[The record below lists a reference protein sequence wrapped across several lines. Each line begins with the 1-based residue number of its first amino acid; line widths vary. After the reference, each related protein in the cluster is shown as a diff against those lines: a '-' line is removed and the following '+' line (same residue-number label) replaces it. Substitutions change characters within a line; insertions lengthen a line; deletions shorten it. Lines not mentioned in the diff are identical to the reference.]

1 MTPTTDQR
9 ERALLYFTV
18 ALQKERAGKFD
29 PLDKCCEFEKLM
41 REHGDAIKAAL
52 TAPPHVPEEVIQIL
66 EAIKEG
72 AKDKVSRELAAEALA
87 TLDRVI
93 EGDGWLPIETLPA
106 DCKPLGNPRYLT
118 YHKDWGYGINGE
130 QMLNGASPTH
140 CWPLPT
146 PPEEK

>member
-1 MTPTTDQR
+1 MKDDMP
-9 ERALLYFTV
+9 
-18 ALQKERAGKFD
+18 KEIWVSKRQ
-29 PLDKCCEFEKLM
+29 LDKDTFLLSFEDYLTSGAV
-41 REHGDAIKAAL
+41 RYTRAA
-52 TAPPHVPEEVIQIL
+52 
-66 EAIKEG
+66 
-72 AKDKVSRELAAEALA
+72 
-87 TLDRVI
+87 LDRVI

-146 PPEEK
+146 PPEAE